1 MATIGNKFMNLL
13 DVAKSTDKNGD
24 VQTVV
29 ELLSQKSPVMEVAYA
44 TECNSGKEH
53 LHTIRTGLP
62 SVSWGELYKGIP
74 QSKSAKQQVK
84 DTTGFVEALSTVD
97 ERLLEISKDP
107 AALRLS
113 EAKSFIEAMAQEA
126 ETGFFYHSTD
136 TTPEKIKGL
145 SPRYNAY
152 DTAGTTSTA
161 ARNVIH
167 AGGIGSD
174 NTSIWFVTFGEE
186 HTGLLYP
193 QGTQAGLKREDMGRQ
208 RVTDADGNPYY
219 VKEEMFRHHLGVFVR
234 DWRYNARICNID
246 VSLAQAGSVKLYDF
260 MRKAYYKLQSRRVP
274 GGKQVIFMNR
284 DMLEVLDAL
293 ATNAGA
299 ADNFVRLTRTEIEGK
314 EVLAYRG
321 IPIYE
326 TDALV
331 NTEALVPSV

>member
-1 MATIGNKFMNLL
+1 MPTIGNKFMNLL
-13 DVAKSTDKNGD
+13 DVAKSTDKKGD
-24 VQTVV
+24 VMNVV
-29 ELLSQKSPVMEVAYA
+29 EILAQKSPVMADAYA

-62 SVSWGELYKGIP
+62 TVAWGALYKGIP

-84 DTTGFVEALSTVD
+84 DTTGFVEGLSTVD
-97 ERLLEISKDP
+97 KRLLDISKDP

-113 EAKSFIEAMAQEA
+113 EAKGFLEAMAQEA

-145 SPRYNAY
+145 APRYNAY

-167 AGGIGSD
+167 GGGAGSD

-186 HTGLLYP
+186 YTGLLYP
-193 QGTQAGLKREDMGRQ
+193 EGTQAGLIREDKGEQ
-208 RVTDADGNPYY
+208 RVADAAGNPFY
-219 VKEEMFRHHLGVFVR
+219 VKEELFRHHLGVFVR
-234 DWRYNARICNID
+234 DWRYNARIANID
-246 VSLAQAGSVKLYDF
+246 VSNAQAGSVKLYDL

-274 GGKQVIFMNR
+274 GGKQVIYMNR

-299 ADNFVRLTRTEIEGK
+299 ADNFVRLQRTEVEGM
-314 EVLAYRG
+314 EVLSYRG
-321 IPIYE
+321 IPIHE

-331 NTEALVPSV
+331 NNEALVPSV